1 MTPKCGA
8 KCSPGLKIG
17 LLFRPGNLPEIT
29 QMPKNPQNGD
39 RGWPRPPKM
48 TKNMVWSLRNL
59 EKQHPKPIE
68 NLENPIPKKT

>member
-1 MTPKCGA
+1 MIPKSGA

-17 LLFRPGNLPEIT
+17 LLFRRGNLPEIT
-29 QMPKNPQNGD
+29 QIPKILKMGTGGGPD
-39 RGWPRPPKM
+39 PPKM

-68 NLENPIPKKT
+68 NLENPTPKKT